1 MKKIIISLLMVL
13 AAVFCLQA
21 GTLGDAFAKIRP
33 NAAMVQDAPAED
45 LKSDGLTA
53 ASVAMLDASAMEK
66 ALAAVPADLKPIIDV
81 VDEGNTIKAYM
92 VEAGNDSE
100 VLMLIAGVAQNIA
113 IYAQGPAE
121 AVAKMLPQ

>member
-1 MKKIIISLLMVL
+1 MVL

-21 GTLGDAFAKIRP
+21 GTLGDAFTKIRP
-33 NAAMVQDAPAED
+33 NAAMVQDATAED

-92 VEAGNDSE
+92 VEDGNDSE